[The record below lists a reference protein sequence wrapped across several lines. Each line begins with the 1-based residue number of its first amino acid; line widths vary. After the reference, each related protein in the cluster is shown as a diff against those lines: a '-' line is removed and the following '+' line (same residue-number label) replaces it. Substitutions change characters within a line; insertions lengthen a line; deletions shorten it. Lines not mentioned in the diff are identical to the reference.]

1 MHNVYYEN
9 NFKEKVSFIQWPY
22 MLTGGDIFNGK
33 WDEIENDEHIQ
44 GFEKK
49 IQERKIL
56 LDIAAVGMTSL
67 AAAVNR
73 LDNVCERDIIATQ
86 PGKLYAGNSYLN
98 CYIVGVEKD
107 RWINDLDSISTELK
121 VITDYPYWIT
131 ETAYQFRKRVEQ
143 TSGEV
148 EVIGLDY
155 AYDYE
160 YEYVYG
166 ASAESDGTMQHM
178 VNDHYTDSGFKMIIY
193 GPCINPAIRIA
204 GHLYELKATLYD
216 GEYAV
221 VDSSTRYSQDRAIY
235 KLQNDGTKVNLYNS
249 RNKDSE
255 IWQKI
260 PPGRCTVT
268 WNGDFGFD
276 IILFSERGTPLW
288 ISQ

>member
-1 MHNVYYEN
+1 MHSVYYEN
-9 NFKEKVSFIQWPY
+9 NYKERLSFVHWPY
-22 MLTGGDIFNGK
+22 MITGGNLFDGK
-33 WDEIENDEHIQ
+33 WDEIENDDHIQ

-49 IQERKIL
+49 IQEKKIM
-56 LDIAAVGMTSL
+56 LDIVAVGMTSL
-67 AAAVNR
+67 AAAVNN
-73 LDNVCERDIIATQ
+73 LDNMCERDVISAN
-86 PGKLYAGNSYLN
+86 PGKLYVGNSYLN
-98 CYIVGVEKD
+98 CYIVGSEKD
-107 RWINDLDSISTELK
+107 RWVNDLDSISAELK
-121 VITDYPYWIT
+121 IMTDYPYWIT
-131 ETAYQFRKRVEQ
+131 ETMCQFRKRSEQ
-143 TSGEV
+143 TPGTA

-166 ASAESDGTMQHM
+166 SSPTSDGTMQYM
-178 VNDHYTDSGFKMIIY
+178 VNDHYTDSGFRMIIY

-204 GHLYELKATLYD
+204 GHLYELKTTLYD

-221 VDSSTRYSQDRAIY
+221 IDSSTRYSQDRAIY
-235 KLQNDGTKVNLYNS
+235 KIQIDGTKVDLFNS

-260 PPGRCTVT
+260 PPGRNTVT

-276 IILFSERGTPLW
+276 IILFSERSTPLW